1 MLAIG
6 SRIKNRLMIKKCLV
20 IISILL
26 FSLFNA
32 QQKGVASW
40 YGNKHSGKK
49 TANGEIF
56 NENNLTCA
64 SNTHKLGTKLKVT
77 NLENGK
83 SVVVRVTDRGG
94 FTKMGR
100 VLDLSK
106 GAFAKIANVRKGVV
120 KILVEVID

>member
-1 MLAIG
+1 
-6 SRIKNRLMIKKCLV
+6 MIKKWFV
-20 IISILL
+20 ILFVLL

-32 QQKGVASW
+32 QQKGVAYW

-100 VLDLSK
+100 VLDLSR
-106 GAFAKIANVRKGVV
+106 GAFAQIANVRKGVV